1 MTDVLLSWVGQ
12 ADLDG
17 MAEGNEATGPLIG
30 SLQRGSYQTVELLSN
45 YPSEET
51 AAYIEGLKRHFPK
64 MTVACK
70 QVELPS
76 GPTAYQEIFPAVD
89 EFLADVTDRYRKQ
102 HITVNLSP
110 GTPAMQAVWILLT
123 KTRYPVAYIES
134 YKVRNT
140 EETVVKSVEIP
151 FSLSVELS
159 GQSKTRIASRFTQA
173 AISKVAES
181 ADFGK
186 IFGTSS
192 EMQLAKRRAA
202 RLADLDVPTLILGE
216 TGTGKEL
223 FTKAIVNASSR
234 KGKPIRTVNCGA
246 IPAELIDSTLF
257 GHKKG
262 SFTGATDNREGLFS
276 EADGGTVFLD
286 EVGELP
292 LDAQVRL
299 LRVLQEGEVNPVGS
313 SKVEKV
319 DVRIIAATHRDL
331 MEMVGKGQFR
341 ADLYYRLAVG
351 VLELPPLRRRQGE
364 IGDLADFLM
373 AEINQELGDQPNFES
388 KKISPDVKNI
398 ILKRRWP
405 GNVRELRATL
415 VRAAIWCETDTISVS
430 EFEESSIKEA
440 SETSGGLLQELSQ
453 PIDIHELI
461 GRLARFYIPQA
472 LEKCA
477 NNKTKAAKYIGL
489 NSHQNLTQWIEK
501 YGVEV

>member
-1 MTDVLLSWVGQ
+1 MSDVLLSWVGQ

-17 MAEGNEATGPLIG
+17 MAEGKDATGPLIR
-30 SLQRGSYQTVELLSN
+30 SLQRSSYKTAELMSN
-45 YPSEET
+45 YPSEKT
-51 AAYIEGLKRHFPK
+51 QLYIAGLKRHFPK
-64 MTVACK
+64 MTIACK
-70 QVELPS
+70 QVDLPS

-102 HITVNLSP
+102 RLTVNLSP

-134 YKVRNT
+134 YKLRDT
-140 EETVVKSVEIP
+140 EETVVKPVEIP

-159 GQSKTRIASRFTQA
+159 EQSKTRVASRYTQA
-173 AISKVAES
+173 AISKVGES
-181 ADFGK
+181 ADFGR
-186 IFGTSS
+186 IFGTST
-192 EMQLAKRRAA
+192 EMLLAKRRAA

-223 FTKAIVNASSR
+223 FTKAIANASAR
-234 KGKPIRTVNCGA
+234 AGKSIQTVNCGA
-246 IPAELIDSTLF
+246 IPTELIDSTLF
-257 GHKKG
+257 GHVRG
-262 SFTGATDNREGLFS
+262 AFTGATENRKGLFR

-299 LRVLQEGEVNPVGS
+299 LRVLQEGEVNPVGT

-331 MEMVGKGQFR
+331 MEMVAKGEFR

-351 VLELPPLRRRQGE
+351 VLELPPLRKRQGE

-430 EFEESSIKEA
+430 EFEESSIKQT
-440 SETSGGLLQELSQ
+440 SENNDGLLQDLSQ
-453 PIDIHELI
+453 PINIHDLI
-461 GRLARFYIPQA
+461 GELARFYIPQA
-472 LEKCA
+472 LEKYA